1 MQAIRSWLATHPRQ
15 APGLMA
21 LNGSYVFFRLIDG
34 EGPIGA
40 QGVPLMPGRSMAVDP
55 SFVPYGAPL
64 WIDTTDPIVTDAPLR
79 RLVVAQDTG
88 GAIKGHSRRS
98 VLGIGEDAGAS
109 AGLMRQPGRWFLLL
123 PKAAIATS

>member
-40 QGVPLMPGRSMAVDP
+40 QKGVPLMPGRSMAVDP
-55 SFVPYGAPL
+55 SYVPMARRCGSTPPTRSSPRAAASPRRRARYRRGDQGPIRGDLFWGSGRTPAP
-64 WIDTTDPIVTDAPLR
+64 AP
-79 RLVVAQDTG
+79 D
-88 GAIKGHSRRS
+88 
-98 VLGIGEDAGAS
+98 
-109 AGLMRQPGRWFLLL
+109 
-123 PKAAIATS
+123 